1 MSEILFVLAHVVFGY
16 DVVIKAVKNI
26 LKGDFFDE
34 NFLMSL
40 ATICAFVIGEWTE
53 AVAVMLFYQVGEY
66 FQSMAVDKSQKSIKG
81 LLEIKADSVTVERNG
96 EVQAIAPEEINIGD
110 TIVVKAGEKVCVDGV
125 ITKGDSSLI

>member
-1 MSEILFVLAHVVFGY
+1 
-16 DVVIKAVKNI
+16 
-26 LKGDFFDE
+26 
-34 NFLMSL
+34 MSL

-125 ITKGDSSLI
+125 ITKGDSSFDMKALTGESVL

>member
-1 MSEILFVLAHVVFGY
+1 
-16 DVVIKAVKNI
+16 
-26 LKGDFFDE
+26 
-34 NFLMSL
+34 MSL

-66 FQSMAVDKSQKSIKG
+66 FQSMAVDKSQKSIQG

-125 ITKGDSSLI
+125 ITKGDSSFDM

>member
-1 MSEILFVLAHVVFGY
+1 MSEILFVLAYVVFGY

-81 LLEIKADSVTVERNG
+81 LLEIKADSVTV
-96 EVQAIAPEEINIGD
+96 
-110 TIVVKAGEKVCVDGV
+110 
-125 ITKGDSSLI
+125 